1 MHFDEIRSPNKDVQR
16 CSRTQR
22 LAANGRQATAAD
34 PDSDPSVPRLL
45 GCHGCPVWC
54 ASWASDPPGH
64 DCDDDDDDDGNHLTL
79 PDSLT
84 ATSSCGWQCLNVRA
98 PVRILLVDQQAR
110 MSKDASVRICQQRE
124 RRLLRTPKCA
134 RCRNHGVIS
143 CVKGHKRLCRWR
155 ECCCP
160 NCQLVVDRQRV
171 MAAQVALR
179 RQQTME
185 ALEATTTSSTKST
198 VSANTSSSEGEDSL
212 ASTSPP
218 PAQPHAHPQP
228 HPHPHPHPASCA
240 STSSSSATRQA
251 LMAQKRIYKQ
261 RLRSLQQ
268 STLHI
273 TAAMEEYKQRFPTFS
288 SPLMERMRKR
298 RAFADPELNHVMEAT
313 LGGNALYFATVAAVC
328 APVLHQEQHS
338 YPSMPPTIPLTIP
351 PTNPAMTTPA
361 VTASS
366 SSSSSTATGKK
377 PKLSFS
383 IESIMGI
390 ST

>member
-1 MHFDEIRSPNKDVQR
+1 
-16 CSRTQR
+16 
-22 LAANGRQATAAD
+22 
-34 PDSDPSVPRLL
+34 
-45 GCHGCPVWC
+45 
-54 ASWASDPPGH
+54 
-64 DCDDDDDDDGNHLTL
+64 
-79 PDSLT
+79 
-84 ATSSCGWQCLNVRA
+84 
-98 PVRILLVDQQAR
+98 
-110 MSKDASVRICQQRE
+110 MSQDRNSQRE

-185 ALEATTTSSTKST
+185 ALEATTGGGHQATGTASG
-198 VSANTSSSEGEDSL
+198 SEGEDSSSHTT
-212 ASTSPP
+212 ASPP
-218 PAQPHAHPQP
+218 PQGPP
-228 HPHPHPHPASCA
+228 SCA
-240 STSSSSATRQA
+240 STSSATRQA

-298 RAFADPELNHVMEAT
+298 RAFADPELNYAMEAT
-313 LGGNALYFATVAAVC
+313 LGGNALFVAAAAAASASV
-328 APVLHQEQHS
+328 AASVMHQDQPM
-338 YPSMPPTIPLTIP
+338 YPPSMPPLQPPVNSFTAP
-351 PTNPAMTTPA
+351 PTSII
-361 VTASS
+361 SS
-366 SSSSSTATGKK
+366 SSSPMPSLPAKK

-383 IESIMGI
+383 IEAIMSIK
-390 ST
+390 T